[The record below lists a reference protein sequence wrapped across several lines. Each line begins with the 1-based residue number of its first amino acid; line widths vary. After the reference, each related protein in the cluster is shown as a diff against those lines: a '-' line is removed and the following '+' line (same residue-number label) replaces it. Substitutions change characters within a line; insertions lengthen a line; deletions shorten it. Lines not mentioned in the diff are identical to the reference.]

1 MFKNSVEE
9 KKEIMITDYKERIK
23 KLFPE
28 LDFAPYEITEE
39 NLVAERKLTDAETGN
54 IFNDLM
60 KIADKGYQ
68 RTDLENVY
76 LDRIRELFPELDPY
90 HVSTER
96 FNFDKPLMYTEVL
109 DMVEGIISLYKNERR
124 ERYKR
129 TIFVHLRSYY
139 LPDSIRGMTDTVKN
153 IWINA
158 REYFTKHV
166 LRHELIHFA
175 HPEWSESMVREF
187 HDTYEP
193 YLPGVELVYV

>member
-1 MFKNSVEE
+1 MV
-9 KKEIMITDYKERIK
+9 IGYKERIEE
-23 KLFPE
+23 LFPRQE
-28 LDFAPYEITEE
+28 LTPYEVSSE
-39 NLVAERKLTDAETGN
+39 NLVTDRKLTGVETEN
-54 IFNDLM
+54 IFGNSI
-60 KIADKGYQ
+60 KIKS
-68 RTDLENVY
+68 Y
-76 LDRIRELFPELDPY
+76 LDRIKELFPELDPY
-90 HVSTER
+90 YVSTER
-96 FNFDKPLMYTEVL
+96 FNFDKPLAYTEIL
-109 DMVEGIISLYKNERR
+109 EMVDGSISPYKNDNRR
-124 ERYKR
+124 IQNRR